1 MANSKRPRHK
11 TEFFPPQNVDR
22 MLCGICSFLTSRVH
36 FDVRAAVLKKEF
48 WHGHLENSHSFL
60 LPCAKYA
67 ETFMWHLLSQKI
79 CLHSLWCI
87 HVHDAFCIMHN
98 VFWILHNF
106 FFRGHSACNLHK
118 MLHNAFLTYS
128 EAQCV
133 HFAYCIYNLFMQII
147 MHICLLHATF
157 MQQVRM
163 WSSMVQRSSN

>member
-1 MANSKRPRHK
+1 MANSKRLIHK
-11 TEFFPPQNVDR
+11 NVFFPTRKCRHNVLWN
-22 MLCGICSFLTSRVH
+22 MFI
-36 FDVRAAVLKKEF
+36 FDKQGPFHCPCVAFEKELR
-48 WHGHLENSHSFL
+48 HGHLENSHSFL

-87 HVHDAFCIMHN
+87 HMHNSFCIMHN

-106 FFRGHSACNLHK
+106 FFRGHSACNLHI